1 MHELVQDRD
10 FNTIILLLTRKPI
23 NKKTQRLANGREACP
38 ALLMCSV
45 DISNARVSDILA
57 VKTSALGFAE
67 LQELQHRVKEGFD
80 DERGANRDFRGGASF
95 SDLFG

>member
-67 LQELQHRVKEGFD
+67 LQDCLLYTSDAADDQSRV
-80 DERGANRDFRGGASF
+80 
-95 SDLFG
+95 